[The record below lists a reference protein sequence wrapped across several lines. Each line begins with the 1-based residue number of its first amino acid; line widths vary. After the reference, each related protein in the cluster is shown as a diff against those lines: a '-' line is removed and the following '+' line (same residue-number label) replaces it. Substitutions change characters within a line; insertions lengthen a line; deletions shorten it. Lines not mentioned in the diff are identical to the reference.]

1 MSICLFCFTAIMGT
15 RLFKLLWA
23 LDETIKNNV
32 SPVNGGTFDSVA
44 SLVLQGG
51 PFYKITKLSA
61 NFLADHIV

>member
-23 LDETIKNNV
+23 LDETIRNNV
-32 SPVNGGTFDSVA
+32 SQVNGGIFDSVA

-51 PFYKITKLSA
+51 PFYKMARFGT
-61 NFLADHIV
+61 FLRRFYSV